1 MCNPVALMAMS
12 AATGLYSAATGA
24 AASRTNAALSR
35 YEADQTREIGRY
47 NEYQARDRMSALL
60 ARQRGQLAARGVRL
74 DSATALDLGEAAG
87 KQNAAEAAAIR
98 MNTDTAVTAKSNE
111 ATIADWT
118 ATTGMMNGVFGT
130 GAKALGQ
137 SLDLWPQLAGA

>member
-1 MCNPVALMAMS
+1 MCDPVSMMAVS
-12 AATGLYSAATGA
+12 AASGLYSAASGA

-47 NEYQARDRMSALL
+47 NEYQARDRMSALI
-60 ARQRGQLAARGVRL
+60 ARQRGQLVARGVRL
-74 DSATALDLGEAAG
+74 DSATALDLGEEAG

-111 ATIADWT
+111 AVIADWT
-118 ATTGMMNGVFGT
+118 ATTGMMNGIFGT
-130 GAKALGQ
+130 AARSLGQ
-137 SLDLWPQLAGA
+137 GLELWPQLAGA